1 MKRFLVVLLGLVV
14 VASGVIFASEV
25 GKLLIWA
32 DELRKPII
40 EDLGKQFTELYGV
53 PVEVQEMP
61 FGDIRDKLS
70 VAGPAGEG
78 PDIIIGAHDWLGQL
92 VANGL
97 IEPLNFM
104 KEIKDKFVKTA
115 IEAFTYGNKIYGLP
129 YATEAI
135 GLIYNR
141 KLVPTP
147 PKTWKELLEI
157 ARKLTHPEKKE
168 YGFLT
173 QASQP
178 DPYHSFPFFTAYG
191 GYIFGKNPDGT
202 LNPCDIGL
210 ASEGAI
216 KGAYLLLDL
225 LKEGLVPEGIDYQTM
240 TSLFN
245 EGKVGMIL
253 TGPWAV
259 AGARNSGIDVG
270 VARIPTVEGHV
281 PKPFVGVQGF
291 MVSKFSKNK
300 ALAAFFLKDY
310 VATKDTM
317 LALYEADPRVPAY
330 KPALDVVAQDPI
342 VEGFAEN
349 IAVGIPMPA
358 IPEMSAVWSAWADAI
373 TLFCSQKQSP
383 EEALEN
389 AVMTIKKTLKCQ

>member
-1 MKRFLVVLLGLVV
+1 MRIKLVFSILLILM
-14 VASGVIFASEV
+14 VATFFSSEK

-32 DELRKPII
+32 DETRKPVIDEI
-40 EDLGKQFTELYGV
+40 AKHFTELYGV
-53 PVEVQEMP
+53 PVEVQEVP
-61 FGDIRDKLS
+61 FGDIRDKLG

-97 IEPLNFM
+97 LEPLNFM
-104 KEIKDKFVKTA
+104 EEMKDEFVKTA
-115 IEAFTYGNKIYGLP
+115 IDAFTYGKKIYGVP

-141 KLVPTP
+141 KLVPNP

-157 ARKLTHPEKKE
+157 SRKMTNPEKKM

-178 DPYHSFPFFTAYG
+178 DPYHSFPFFSAFG
-191 GYIFGKNPDGT
+191 GYVFGKNPDGT

-210 ASEGAI
+210 ANEGAV
-216 KGAYLLLDL
+216 KGAYIILSLI
-225 LKEGLVPEGIDYQTM
+225 KEGLVPEGLDYQTM

-253 TGPWAV
+253 TGPWAI
-259 AGARNSGIDVG
+259 AGARKSGIDVG
-270 VARIPTVEGHV
+270 VAKIPSIEGHD

-291 MVSKFSKNK
+291 MISSFSKNK

-310 VATKDTM
+310 IATKETM
-317 LALYEADPRVPAY
+317 LALYKADPRVPAY
-330 KPALDVVAQDPI
+330 KPALEVVSEDPI
-342 VEGFAEN
+342 VRGFAEN

-373 TLFCSQKQSP
+373 TLFCSQKLSP
-383 EEALEN
+383 EEALKN
-389 AVMTIKKTLKCQ
+389 AVITIKKTLKCKE